1 MVEGIKDKLK
11 EIYEPCEITKLTK
24 VKEIQKNI
32 WIKRVYIY
40 NLGIIWIKLISDN
53 QKGETHSN
61 IFFYPW

>member
-1 MVEGIKDKLK
+1 MVEGIKDKMK

-40 NLGIIWIKLISDN
+40 NLGIIWIK
-53 QKGETHSN
+53 
-61 IFFYPW
+61 

>member
-1 MVEGIKDKLK
+1 MAEGIKDKLK

-40 NLGIIWIKLISDN
+40 NLGIIWIK
-53 QKGETHSN
+53 
-61 IFFYPW
+61 